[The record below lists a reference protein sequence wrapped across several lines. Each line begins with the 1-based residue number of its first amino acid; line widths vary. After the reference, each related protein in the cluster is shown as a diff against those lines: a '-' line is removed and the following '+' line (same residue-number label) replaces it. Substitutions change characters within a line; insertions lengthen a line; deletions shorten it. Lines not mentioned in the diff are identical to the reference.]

1 VSYFAKV
8 LVFLPKIL
16 KGKEERTFVVFD
28 ELNAFQQNS
37 NEVDVMGEASGP
49 ELKISSGNRTKF
61 ILGGFLVAAAV
72 IYLIVTST
80 QAAAQYYL
88 TVDELIAKGDTVK
101 DRDIKLSGAVI
112 GDSISYDMESLTLRF
127 TIANVPA
134 DSDEIEA
141 AGGLAEVLHQ
151 AVMDPNAS
159 RMEVVYI
166 GPMPDLLQHEAQ
178 AIVTGRIGKDGV
190 FEADELLLKCPT
202 RYEDE
207 VPSQVV
213 EG

>member
-1 VSYFAKV
+1 MSDAS
-8 LVFLPKIL
+8 LP
-16 KGKEERTFVVFD
+16 
-28 ELNAFQQNS
+28 
-37 NEVDVMGEASGP
+37 EVKST
-49 ELKISSGNRTKF
+49 SGNRMKF
-61 ILGGFLVAAAV
+61 ILGGILIAAAV
-72 IYLIVTST
+72 IYLIATST

-88 TVDELIAKGDTVK
+88 TIDELIAKGDSVK
-101 DRDIKLSGAVI
+101 DRDIKLSGAVLGETI
-112 GDSISYDMESLTLRF
+112 QYQAETLTLRF
-127 TIANVPA
+127 TMANVPA

-151 AVMDPNAS
+151 AVMDPDAN
-159 RMEVVYI
+159 RMEVIYI
-166 GPMPDLLQHEAQ
+166 GPMPDLLRHEAQ
-178 AIVTGRIGKDGV
+178 AIVTGRLRDDGV